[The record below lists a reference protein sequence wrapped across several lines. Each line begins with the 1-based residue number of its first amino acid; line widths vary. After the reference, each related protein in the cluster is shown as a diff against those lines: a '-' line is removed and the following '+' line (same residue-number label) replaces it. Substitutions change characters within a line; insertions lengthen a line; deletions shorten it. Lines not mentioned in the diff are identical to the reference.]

1 MNFAELK
8 TFITSKMKLSHLYQ
22 PLLIKELVENGGKAT
37 IRQLAVSF
45 LKNDESQIQYFEK
58 RLKDMPIK
66 ILSKHGIIERKDD
79 LIELKT
85 GKLSFQELTE
95 IKMLCE
101 EKVHEF
107 VSQKGLGVWDYRF
120 LDSEYVSDSLR
131 YRVLKEANGI
141 CALCGCTK
149 DMRPLDVD
157 HIVPRSKGGKT
168 VYENLQ
174 VLCSKC
180 NRSKNNKDNTDFRTT
195 ASSNINNCCI
205 FCNLASSKVVIEN
218 EQAVVIE
225 DSFPVTKHHSLVIPK
240 RHFKD
245 YFDITQ
251 TEQNAIHD
259 LLRIC
264 KKSLMEKDESITGF
278 NVGINA
284 GHDAG
289 QTINH
294 CHIHLIPRRNGDMEN
309 PKGGVR
315 GVIPNKMHY

>member
-1 MNFAELK
+1 MGFTELK
-8 TFITSKMKLSHLYQ
+8 TFIIEKMKLSHLYQ

-85 GKLSFQELTE
+85 GKLSFQELAE

-101 EKVHEF
+101 EKVYKF
-107 VSQKGLGVWDYRF
+107 VSQKGLGIWDYRF

-131 YRVLKEANGI
+131 YRVLKEAKGV

-149 DMRPLDVD
+149 DTRPLDVD
-157 HIVPRSKGGKT
+157 HIIPRSKGGKT

-180 NRSKNNKDNTDFRTT
+180 NRSKNNKDDSDFREIV
-195 ASSNINNCCI
+195 ANQIDNDCI
-205 FCNLASSKVVIEN
+205 FCNIKSSKVVTEN
-218 EQAVVIE
+218 EYAVEIE
-225 DSFPVTKHHSLVIPK
+225 DSYPVSKHHSLVIPK
-240 RHFKD
+240 RHFGD
-245 YFDITQ
+245 FFDISQ
-251 TEQNAIHD
+251 SELSSIYD
-259 LLRIC
+259 LLKIY
-264 KKSLMEKDESITGF
+264 KKSLS
-278 NVGINA
+278 
-284 GHDAG
+284 
-289 QTINH
+289 
-294 CHIHLIPRRNGDMEN
+294 
-309 PKGGVR
+309 
-315 GVIPNKMHY
+315 

>member
-1 MNFAELK
+1 
-8 TFITSKMKLSHLYQ
+8 
-22 PLLIKELVENGGKAT
+22 
-37 IRQLAVSF
+37 
-45 LKNDESQIQYFEK
+45 
-58 RLKDMPIK
+58 MPIK

-85 GKLSFQELTE
+85 RKFSFQELAE

-101 EKVHEF
+101 AKVHEF

-180 NRSKNNKDNTDFRTT
+180 NRSKNNKDDTDFRTT
-195 ASSNINNCCI
+195 ASNEKDNSCI
-205 FCNLASSKVVIEN
+205 FCNVKKSRVILEN
-218 EQAVVIE
+218 EYAIVIE

-245 YFDITQ
+245 YFDILQ

-259 LLRIC
+259 LLRIRR
-264 KKSLMEKDESITGF
+264 KSLLEKDESITGF

-284 GHDAG
+284 GNDAG

-294 CHIHLIPRRNGDMEN
+294 CHIHLIPRRKGDMEN

-315 GVIPNKMHY
+315 GVIPDKMHY